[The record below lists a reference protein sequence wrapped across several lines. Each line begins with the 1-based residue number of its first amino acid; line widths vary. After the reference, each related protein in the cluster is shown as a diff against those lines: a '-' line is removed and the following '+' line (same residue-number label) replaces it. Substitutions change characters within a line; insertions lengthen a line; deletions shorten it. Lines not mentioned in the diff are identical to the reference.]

1 MPIELQ
7 CEVPGCPEGLEDF
20 LNEVAEV
27 CMDLE
32 GVSGAGFAI
41 RVVDDEAI
49 HALNLEMRGVD
60 SATDV
65 LSFPTV
71 RFPKG
76 TTARDN
82 PKRLRREY
90 DPSVGWIN
98 LGDCVLNLNRAR
110 EQAAEFGHS
119 LKRELGYLTAH
130 SAFHLMGYDHMEED
144 EKRQMRAMEKRA
156 MEKLKLW
163 RNPKGGTTMTYE
175 ELFHLAE
182 EARKNAYAP
191 YSHFS
196 VGACILTED
205 GQTFQGCNFE
215 NASFGATICAERC
228 AASGAIAA
236 GQRRFKAIAIAAD
249 SVAWPCGICR
259 QVLREFACGPEM
271 PVMAGA
277 AGSGSFE
284 TRTLEE
290 LLPGSFGPEYLL
302 NDQQA

>member
-20 LNEVAEV
+20 LSEVASV
-27 CMDLE
+27 CMELE

-49 HALNLEMRGVD
+49 HALNLSMRGVD

-71 RFPKG
+71 RFPRG

-110 EQAAEFGHS
+110 EQAVEFGHS

-156 MEKLKLW
+156 MEKLRLW
-163 RNPKGGTTMTYE
+163 RNPKGGTTMSHE

-182 EARKNAYAP
+182 EARRNAYSP

-205 GQTFQGCNFE
+205 GRTFQGCNFE

-228 AASGAIAA
+228 AA
-236 GQRRFKAIAIAAD
+236 
-249 SVAWPCGICR
+249 
-259 QVLREFACGPEM
+259 
-271 PVMAGA
+271 
-277 AGSGSFE
+277 
-284 TRTLEE
+284 
-290 LLPGSFGPEYLL
+290 
-302 NDQQA
+302 

>member
-1 MPIELQ
+1 
-7 CEVPGCPEGLEDF
+7 
-20 LNEVAEV
+20 
-27 CMDLE
+27 
-32 GVSGAGFAI
+32 
-41 RVVDDEAI
+41 
-49 HALNLEMRGVD
+49 MRGVD

-65 LSFPTV
+65 LYFPTV

-156 MEKLKLW
+156 MEKLRLW
-163 RNPKGGTTMTYE
+163 RNPKGGTTMTHE
-175 ELFHLAE
+175 ELFHLDE
-182 EARKNAYAP
+182 EARKNAYSP

-228 AASGAIAA
+228 AASCAIAA
-236 GQRRFKAIAIAAD
+236 GQRRFTAIAIAAQ
-249 SVAWPCGICR
+249 SGAAWPCGICR
-259 QVLREFACGPEM
+259 QVLREFACDLDM
-271 PVMAGA
+271 PVIVGQV
-277 AGSGSFE
+277 GGPIQVK
-284 TRTLEE
+284 TLGE
-290 LLPGSFGPEYLL
+290 LLTESFGPEDLGVTRE
-302 NDQQA
+302 NI